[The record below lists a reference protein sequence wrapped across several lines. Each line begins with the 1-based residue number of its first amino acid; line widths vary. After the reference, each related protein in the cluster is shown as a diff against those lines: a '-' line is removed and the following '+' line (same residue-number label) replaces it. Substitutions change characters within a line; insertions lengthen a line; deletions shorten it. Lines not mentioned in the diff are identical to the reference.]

1 MTLRYMK
8 HAPESYFPEDAARVA
23 ASLTGK
29 RDREAEV
36 QAALARDAL
45 RRA

>member
-8 HAPESYFPEDAARVA
+8 HAPESYFAEDAARVA